1 MIEAPRLAFRIHA
14 IRRMFERDI
23 SVADV
28 RHVLATGDIIESYP
42 EDQPYPSRLVLG
54 FVDNRPLHVVAAYN
68 EHENQIITI
77 TVYQPEADKWDE
89 TFRMRKP

>member
-1 MIEAPRLAFRIHA
+1 MEAPRLTFRVHA
-14 IRRMFERDI
+14 MSRMFERNI

-28 RHVLATGDIIESYP
+28 RHVLATGDIIESYL

-54 FVDNRPLHVVAAYN
+54 CVDNRPLHVVAAYN
-68 EHENQIITI
+68 ERENQIITI

>member
-1 MIEAPRLAFRIHA
+1 MEAPRLTFRVHA
-14 IRRMFERDI
+14 MSRMFERDI

-28 RHVLATGDIIESYP
+28 RHVLAIGDIIELYP

-54 FVDNRPLHVVAAYN
+54 YVNNRPLHVVAAYN
-68 EHENQIITI
+68 ERENQIITI